1 MLILVWLISGATT
14 VGLMELWAALLH
26 HRVWHRGLWWMHIT
40 HHRRRG
46 DVAHRPA
53 APVGPWELNDA
64 LSCVHAPV
72 AIALIL
78 YGCLG
83 RVGLLREV
91 AYGVGL
97 GMTCYG
103 MMYVLVHDGLAHRRL
118 PLRWLLRFRYMRAVR
133 AAHGLHHRTG
143 GPPYGM
149 FLGPWHP
156 TYIAHRSK
164 GGRRL

>member
-1 MLILVWLISGATT
+1 MSTLVWLGSGLLT
-14 VGLMELWAALLH
+14 VALMEGWAALLH
-26 HRVWHRGLWWMHIT
+26 HRVWHRWLWWIHIT

-46 DVAHRPA
+46 DVAHRPQ
-53 APVGPWELNDA
+53 APQGRWELNDA
-64 LSCVHAPV
+64 LSCIHAPV

-83 RVGLLREV
+83 QVGWMREV

-103 MMYVLVHDGLAHRRL
+103 AMYVVVHDGLAHGRL
-118 PLRWLLRFRYMRAVR
+118 PLRGLLRFRYMRAVR

-156 TYIAHRSK
+156 AYIQRRSK
-164 GGRRL
+164 GGRAI